1 MLPKA
6 EEQLDFLQ
14 KIHLILETGNTTSTY
29 KFALLLAITNL
40 AIIQGEDN
48 NNTLTLSYNDIA
60 EQFIIQYWKQSL
72 PFEYV
77 EKKGFVL
84 QQNTGKQIVI
94 IQDIQKLICKYPTLS
109 KAMKSIEWNNLIQ
122 KAARTIKTYPARF
135 LQNIEG
141 QSFNFLYTWQA
152 TGTHLQLNKNIMYC
166 LRQFNYIIRQLVQKK
181 WADFVCKLPKNK
193 EILKDQHDI
202 QMFLFD
208 EQRTSLKKVSDI
220 YMELQNNCCFYCQQK
235 INGIAEV
242 DHFIPWSYY
251 QQDTLHN
258 FVIADKK
265 CNGAKSNFLAD
276 PQLLRKWLERN
287 KKYGDTIHSASED
300 IGIISNLET
309 TINIAQWAYQRAI
322 NNEALVWTPPKELV
336 QLNIDNGR
344 DTIQEY
350 FQ

>member
-1 MLPKA
+1 MLPSA

-40 AIIQGEDN
+40 AITQGEDSN
-48 NNTLTLSYNDIA
+48 QTLTLSYKDIA

-84 QQNTGKQIVI
+84 QQNTGEQIVI
-94 IQDIQKLICKYPTLS
+94 IQDIQKLMDRYPTLS
-109 KAMKSIEWNNLIQ
+109 KAMKSIEWHPLIQ
-122 KAARTIKTYPARF
+122 KAAKTIKAYPARF

-152 TGTHLQLNKNIMYC
+152 AGTHLQLNKNVMYC

-181 WADFVCKLPKNK
+181 WADFVRKLPKNK

-202 QMFLFD
+202 QVFLFD
-208 EQRTSLKKVSDI
+208 EQRASLKKVADI
-220 YMELQNNCCFYCQQK
+220 YRELQDNRCFYCQQK
-235 INGIAEV
+235 INGTAEV

-276 PQLLRKWLERN
+276 PQLLGRWLDRN
-287 KKYGDTIHSASED
+287 KKYGDEIHAASEN
-300 IGIISNLET
+300 IGILSHLEST
-309 TINIAQWAYQRAI
+309 KNIAQWAYQRALH
-322 NNEALVWTPPKELV
+322 NEALVWTPPKELV
-336 QLNIDNGR
+336 RLNHHNGA
-344 DTIQEY
+344 DVLQEY
-350 FQ
+350 FK